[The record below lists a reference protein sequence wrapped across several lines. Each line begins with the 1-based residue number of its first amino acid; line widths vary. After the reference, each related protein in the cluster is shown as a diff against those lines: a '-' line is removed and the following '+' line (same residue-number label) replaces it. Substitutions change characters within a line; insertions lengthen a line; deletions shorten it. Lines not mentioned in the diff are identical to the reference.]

1 MATRTDS
8 QAPQTAAFSAVSIA
22 VAPGDTVFIYTDEAT
37 GIPGNQ
43 SVKFYYDGAGT
54 DQIAFTLSGNKLIEA
69 IGGYANLIA
78 VKDATGTKIG
88 CGKYSS

>member
-8 QAPQTAAFSAVSIA
+8 QTPQTAAFSAVAVA

-37 GIPGNQ
+37 GLAGNE

-54 DQIAFTLSGNKLIEA
+54 DQIAFTLSGNRPIQA
-69 IGGYANLIA
+69 ISGYANLLA
-78 VKDATGTKIG
+78 VKDATVVKVG